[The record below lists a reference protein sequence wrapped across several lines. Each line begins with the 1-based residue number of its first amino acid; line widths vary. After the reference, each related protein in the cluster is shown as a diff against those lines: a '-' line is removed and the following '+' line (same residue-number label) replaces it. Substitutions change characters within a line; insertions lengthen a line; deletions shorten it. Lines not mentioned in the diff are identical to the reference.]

1 MSKKMGRKSKKQ
13 TDDCKDLEVIY
24 EYVSTEDAEERIQ
37 RIYEILLFEMNDDP
51 SIRTKPP
58 G

>member
-1 MSKKMGRKSKKQ
+1 MPKKMGRKPKQQ
-13 TDDCKDLEVIY
+13 TDDCTDLKVIY
-24 EYVSTEDAEERIQ
+24 EYVPTEDAEERIQ

-51 SIRTKPP
+51 SIRTKPQ